1 MGQDGNIVQFKI
13 KKHTALKKLMSTYCE
28 RAGLALQV
36 IFLLFSNVQQFISF
50 SARLF
55 GSHLMEPASMKV
67 TLRRALTW
75 RYISRI
81 APGFG
86 TYTAQDG
93 DTIEVFQQQ
102 SGGSWGGREGS
113 ACCCLFEK
121 SNPPLRC
128 SVRALSILS
137 LWCLWSRSGK
147 RQNIFSDHQHYKHLL
162 KTMPSH
168 PLIHN
173 SLGVLNSILS
183 QTENILTD
191 SATLYSY
198 KSYELCRVLQI
209 ESTTQQSFVF
219 FQAM

>member
-1 MGQDGNIVQFKI
+1 MAFQVLINYCMPGDGSGWQYCSVQDKEAHSPEKADVNI
-13 KKHTALKKLMSTYCE
+13 L
-28 RAGLALQV
+28 RASWSCAAGDFHAR
-36 IFLLFSNVQQFISF
+36 LFSNMQQFISF

-86 TYTAQDG
+86 TYAPQDG

-137 LWCLWSRSGK
+137 L
-147 RQNIFSDHQHYKHLL
+147 
-162 KTMPSH
+162 
-168 PLIHN
+168 
-173 SLGVLNSILS
+173 
-183 QTENILTD
+183 
-191 SATLYSY
+191 
-198 KSYELCRVLQI
+198 
-209 ESTTQQSFVF
+209 
-219 FQAM
+219 